1 MRLLTDVCPDCD
13 NRSAAVPLSVEGGAP
28 GSLRAAYRCA
38 RGHRWACWW
47 DAESAGLLAG
57 AGAAS

>member
-1 MRLLTDVCPDCD
+1 MGLLADVCPDCAS
-13 NRSAAVPLSVEGGAP
+13 RTAAAPLSVAGDVN

-38 RGHRWACWW
+38 RGHQWTCWW

-57 AGAAS
+57 VAS

>member
-1 MRLLTDVCPDCD
+1 MRLLTDVCPDCH
-13 NRSAAVPLSVEGGAP
+13 NRSAAVPLSIAGDVN

-38 RGHRWACWW
+38 RGHQWTCWW

-57 AGAAS
+57 AAS